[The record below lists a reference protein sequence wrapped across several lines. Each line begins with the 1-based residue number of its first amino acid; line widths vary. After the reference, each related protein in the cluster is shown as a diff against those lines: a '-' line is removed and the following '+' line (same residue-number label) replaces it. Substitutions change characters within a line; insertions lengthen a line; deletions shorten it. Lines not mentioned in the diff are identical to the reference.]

1 MLFRT
6 VGIQE
11 FAGQIDYAVSVPVHD
26 KAGRIRHVSD
36 YGRLQVFGFRQRK
49 EPCDIPRVHYDR
61 HALLR
66 LADSQLGA
74 VQPVILA
81 GNRIQINLQ
90 SVSQLPDGD
99 RNTAGAEIVAALD
112 QCGNFISPEQS
123 LQISLHRRIT
133 FLNFRTAG
141 VDGLGV
147 MSL

>member
-1 MLFRT
+1 M
-6 VGIQE
+6 
-11 FAGQIDYAVSVPVHD
+11 SVPVHD

-49 EPCDIPRVHYDR
+49 EPRDIPRVHYDR

-74 VQPVILA
+74 IQPVILA

-112 QCGNFISPEQS
+112 EATRFAVTEQP
-123 LQISLHRRIT
+123 L
-133 FLNFRTAG
+133 
-141 VDGLGV
+141 
-147 MSL
+147 